1 MRLRWKDVN
10 LPDCFKDKKELS
22 YDRGSLHTAEEE
34 AVVHTPP
41 DSLDQ
46 VVFARL
52 FFMKLS
58 SLSTRNL
65 EVVMANERVEKE
77 FESARDSGENKEEE
91 HKTLP
96 AHRRGA
102 DRDWSEEMRRMV

>member
-1 MRLRWKDVN
+1 
-10 LPDCFKDKKELS
+10 
-22 YDRGSLHTAEEE
+22 
-34 AVVHTPP
+34 
-41 DSLDQ
+41 
-46 VVFARL
+46 
-52 FFMKLS
+52 
-58 SLSTRNL
+58 
-65 EVVMANERVEKE
+65 MANERVEKE